1 MNERNSR
8 RSLAP
13 VLFGVACLALWAVA
27 ANAAEPLSE
36 RATARLRE
44 MGTKV
49 FGIHWAR
56 TVHGAQERGVIVVT
70 DGTTTLTQRGARTF
84 IIHEKKAIAAGVRE
98 KKAIAAGDEKAFAG
112 SDDELKRRGIRI
124 LEAIGAKSS
133 DVLETRVLQQM
144 TQAVYQEPGREAKPE
159 PARKG
164 RRTLLVTRQVDGIRV
179 PSSRLLLDLGANG
192 RIVFMELTWPE
203 ISKETVE
210 TARRLQ
216 EVSKREYQ
224 APPMEAATVESVQPV
239 VLHSPAVGFFDDQV
253 AALQVIYK
261 PDRAE
266 LGKKPVRYVDAEG
279 RDVKL
284 PRQMEPLKE
293 EPVQR
298 KGAAASEK

>member
-8 RSLAP
+8 RALAP

-27 ANAAEPLSE
+27 ANAAEPLSKRE
-36 RATARLRE
+36 TARLRE

-70 DGTTTLTQRGARTF
+70 DGRTTLTRRGARTF
-84 IIHEKKAIAAGVRE
+84 IIHEKKATAGE
-98 KKAIAAGDEKAFAG
+98 HDKKATAAGDEKTFAG
-112 SDDELKRRGIRI
+112 TDDELKRRGIRI

-216 EVSKREYQ
+216 EVSRREYQ
-224 APPMEAATVESVQPV
+224 PPAMEAATVESVQPV

-266 LGKKPVRYVDAEG
+266 VGKKPVRYVDAEG

-284 PRQMEPLKE
+284 PRQMEALKD